1 VSYLVESSQ
10 VVLRGKEGR
19 AGVAGRRTK
28 LREHVGR
35 TVVLLGTTSL
45 LTDVSSEMVA
55 TILPIYI
62 VFALGATPLQ
72 FGIIDGIYQGATAL
86 MRLLAGVAA
95 DRKGRHKPVAVAG
108 YAISAVCKLGLLL
121 VGSSLAALSAVVYA
135 DRVGKGIR
143 TAPRDA
149 LISLSAHP
157 KALGAAFGVH
167 RAMDTAG
174 AMLGPLLAFGLLA
187 AAPRRY
193 DAIFVVSFCF
203 AIVGVAVIALLVR
216 DERTAPANPPSRRAA
231 MARAFG
237 LLRVPAFRRLTLAA
251 GALGLATL
259 SDGFLYLG
267 LQDRIGFAPR
277 YLPLLFVGTAVVF
290 MVLAVPMGRLAD
302 RVGRGRV
309 FVGGYVLLLC
319 VYSSLLVSSISPF
332 ALVLYLA
339 AFGTFYA
346 ATDGVVMA
354 LASALLPEELRASGM
369 GLLTAV
375 VAASRLFGAV
385 LFGAL
390 WTLGGVDVAVLA
402 FAGILAAAIVMA
414 LAVVVRREVAPLAA

>member
-1 VSYLVESSQ
+1 MYQVESAQ
-10 VVLRGKEGR
+10 VVLGRKRKRGA
-19 AGVAGRRTK
+19 AGARVK
-28 LREHVGR
+28 LREHISR
-35 TVVLLGTTSL
+35 TVVLLGATSL
-45 LTDVSSEMVA
+45 LTDISSEMVS

-72 FGIIDGIYQGATAL
+72 FGIVDGIYQGATAL
-86 MRLLAGVAA
+86 MCLLAGVAA

-108 YAISAVCKLGLLL
+108 YAISAVCKLALLL

-149 LISLSAHP
+149 LISLSVHP

-174 AMLGPLLAFGLLA
+174 AMLGPLLAFGLLE

-216 DERTAPANPPSRRAA
+216 DQRTAPADPPSRRAA
-231 MARAFG
+231 MGRAIG
-237 LLRVPAFRRLTLAA
+237 LLREPAFRRLTLAA
-251 GALGLATL
+251 GGLGLATL

-332 ALVLYLA
+332 ALVLYLT
-339 AFGTFYA
+339 AFGVFYA

-354 LASALLPEELRASGM
+354 LAGALLPEELRASGM

-375 VAASRLFGAV
+375 VASSRLFGAI

-390 WTLGGVDVAVLA
+390 WTFGGVDVAVLA

-414 LAVVVRREVAPLAA
+414 IAVVVRREVAPLAA

>member
-1 VSYLVESSQ
+1 MYQVESAQ
-10 VVLRGKEGR
+10 VV
-19 AGVAGRRTK
+19 VGRRGRK
-28 LREHVGR
+28 GDGEQRISIREHIGR
-35 TVVLLGTTSL
+35 TVVLLGATSL
-45 LTDVSSEMVA
+45 FTDVSSEMVS

-72 FGIIDGIYQGATAL
+72 FGIVDGIYQGATAF

-108 YAISAVCKLGLLL
+108 YAISAVCKLGMLL
-121 VGSSLAALSAVVYA
+121 VGSSLLAISAVVYA

-157 KALGAAFGVH
+157 KALGAAFGLH
-167 RAMDTAG
+167 RAMDTVG

-193 DAIFVVSFCF
+193 DAVFVVSFCF
-203 AIVGVAVIALLVR
+203 AIIGLAVLTLLVR
-216 DERTAPANPPSRRAA
+216 DQRERPADPPSRRAA
-231 MARAFG
+231 MASAMG
-237 LLRVPAFRRLTLAA
+237 LLRVPAFRRLVLAA
-251 GALGLATL
+251 GGLGLATL

-267 LQDRIGFAPR
+267 LQDRMGFAPR

-290 MVLAVPMGRLAD
+290 MALAIPMGRLAD

-309 FVGGYVLLLC
+309 FVGGYLLLLC
-319 VYSSLLVSSISPF
+319 VYSSLLVPSISPA
-332 ALVLYLA
+332 ALIVYLA

-354 LASALLPEELRASGM
+354 LAGALLPEELRASGM

-385 LFGAL
+385 AFGAL
-390 WTLGGVDVAVLA
+390 WTLGGVDVAVVA
-402 FAGILAAAIVMA
+402 FVALLVGAIVLA
-414 LAVVVRREVAPLAA
+414 TAVVVRREVAPVGA

>member
-1 VSYLVESSQ
+1 MYQVESAQ
-10 VVLRGKEGR
+10 VVVQGK
-19 AGVAGRRTK
+19 GRRTAEGSRVRI
-28 LREHVGR
+28 REHIGR
-35 TVVLLGTTSL
+35 TVILLGATSL
-45 LTDVSSEMVA
+45 LTDVSSEMVS

-72 FGIIDGIYQGATAL
+72 FGIVDGIYQGATAF

-121 VGSSLAALSAVVYA
+121 VGSSLAALSAVVYV

-149 LISLSAHP
+149 MISLSAHP

-167 RAMDTAG
+167 RAMDTMG
-174 AMLGPLLAFGLLA
+174 AMIGPLLAFGLLA

-193 DAIFVVSFCF
+193 DTVFVVSFCF
-203 AIVGVAVIALLVR
+203 AIVGVAVISLLVR
-216 DERTAPANPPSRRAA
+216 DVPAAPADPLSRRAA
-231 MARAFG
+231 MTRALG
-237 LLRVPAFRRLTLAA
+237 LLRVPAFRNLTLAA
-251 GALGLATL
+251 AALSLATL

-267 LQDRIGFAPR
+267 LQNRIGFAPR
-277 YLPLLFVGTAVVF
+277 YLPLLFVGTAIVF
-290 MVLAVPMGRLAD
+290 MVLAVPMGKLAD

-319 VYSSLLVSSISPF
+319 VYSSLLVPSISPF

-354 LASALLPEELRASGM
+354 LTSTLLPEELRASGM

-375 VAASRLFGAV
+375 VASARLFGAV
-385 LFGAL
+385 AFGAL

-402 FAGILAAAIVMA
+402 FAVILAAAIVWA
-414 LAVVVRREVAPLAA
+414 VAVVVRREVAPVGA

>member
-1 VSYLVESSQ
+1 MYQVESAQ
-10 VVLRGKEGR
+10 VVVRGRGDKTSEGSR
-19 AGVAGRRTK
+19 INI
-28 LREHVGR
+28 REHIGR
-35 TVVLLGTTSL
+35 TVLLLGTTSL
-45 LTDVSSEMVA
+45 LTDISSEMVS

-72 FGIIDGIYQGATAL
+72 FGIVDGIYQGATAFV
-86 MRLLAGVAA
+86 RLLAGVAS
-95 DRKGRHKPVAVAG
+95 DRKGRHKPIASIG
-108 YAISAVCKLGLLL
+108 YGISAVCKLGLILA
-121 VGSSLAALSAVVYA
+121 GSSLAAISAVVYA

-174 AMLGPLLAFGLLA
+174 AMIGPLLAFGLLA

-193 DAIFVVSFCF
+193 DTVFVVSFCF
-203 AIVGVAVIALLVR
+203 AIIGVAVISLLVR
-216 DERTAPANPPSRRAA
+216 DLRTAPENPPSRRAA
-231 MARAFG
+231 MASALG

-267 LQDRIGFAPR
+267 LQDRMGFAPR
-277 YLPLLFVGTAVVF
+277 YLPLLFVGSAVVF
-290 MVLAVPMGRLAD
+290 MVLAVPMGKLAD

-309 FVGGYVLLLC
+309 FVGGYLLLLG
-319 VYSSLLVSSISPF
+319 VYSSLLVPAISPA
-332 ALVLYLA
+332 ALVFYLA
-339 AFGTFYA
+339 AFGAFYA

-354 LASALLPEELRASGM
+354 LAGSLLPEELRASGM
-369 GLLTAV
+369 GLVTAV
-375 VAASRLFGAV
+375 VAAARLFGA
-385 LFGAL
+385 LAFGAL
-390 WTLGGVDVAVLA
+390 WTLGGVDTAVIV
-402 FAGILAAAIVMA
+402 FAATLAAAILLA
-414 LAVVVRREVAPLAA
+414 TAVVVRREVAPVAA

>member
-1 VSYLVESSQ
+1 MYQVESAQ
-10 VVLRGKEGR
+10 VVLGRKRKRGA
-19 AGVAGRRTK
+19 AGSRVRI
-28 LREHVGR
+28 REHVGR
-35 TVVLLGTTSL
+35 TVFLLGATSL

-108 YAISAVCKLGLLL
+108 YAISAVCKLALLL

-149 LISLSAHP
+149 LISLSVHP

-203 AIVGVAVIALLVR
+203 AIVGVAVITLLVR
-216 DERTAPANPPSRRAA
+216 DERAAPADPLSRRAA
-231 MARAFG
+231 MGRAMG
-237 LLRVPAFRRLTLAA
+237 LLRVPAFRNLTLAA
-251 GALGLATL
+251 GGLGLATL

-354 LASALLPEELRASGM
+354 LAGALLPEELRASGM

-375 VAASRLFGAV
+375 VAASRLFGAI

-390 WTLGGVDVAVLA
+390 WTFGGVDVAVLV

>member
-1 VSYLVESSQ
+1 MYQVESAQ
-10 VVLRGKEGR
+10 VVLGRKRKRGA
-19 AGVAGRRTK
+19 AGARVK
-28 LREHVGR
+28 LREHISR
-35 TVVLLGTTSL
+35 TVVLLGATSL
-45 LTDVSSEMVA
+45 LTDISSEMVS

-72 FGIIDGIYQGATAL
+72 FGIVDGIYQGATAL

-108 YAISAVCKLGLLL
+108 YAISAVCKLALLL

-149 LISLSAHP
+149 LISLSVHP

-174 AMLGPLLAFGLLA
+174 AMLGPLLAFGLLE

-216 DERTAPANPPSRRAA
+216 DQRTAPADPPSRRAA
-231 MARAFG
+231 MGRAIG
-237 LLRVPAFRRLTLAA
+237 LLREPAFRRLTLAA
-251 GALGLATL
+251 GGLGLATL

-332 ALVLYLA
+332 ALVLYLT
-339 AFGTFYA
+339 AFGVFYA

-354 LASALLPEELRASGM
+354 LAGALLPEELRASGM

-375 VAASRLFGAV
+375 VASSRLFGAI

-390 WTLGGVDVAVLA
+390 WTFGGVDVAVLA

-414 LAVVVRREVAPLAA
+414 IAVVVRREVAPLAA

>member
-1 VSYLVESSQ
+1 
-10 VVLRGKEGR
+10 
-19 AGVAGRRTK
+19 
-28 LREHVGR
+28 
-35 TVVLLGTTSL
+35 
-45 LTDVSSEMVA
+45 M
-55 TILPIYI
+55 
-62 VFALGATPLQ
+62 
-72 FGIIDGIYQGATAL
+72 
-86 MRLLAGVAA
+86 
-95 DRKGRHKPVAVAG
+95 
-108 YAISAVCKLGLLL
+108 
-121 VGSSLAALSAVVYA
+121 
-135 DRVGKGIR
+135 
-143 TAPRDA
+143 
-149 LISLSAHP
+149 
-157 KALGAAFGVH
+157 
-167 RAMDTAG
+167 
-174 AMLGPLLAFGLLA
+174 
-187 AAPRRY
+187 
-193 DAIFVVSFCF
+193 
-203 AIVGVAVIALLVR
+203 LLVR
-216 DERTAPANPPSRRAA
+216 DERAAPADPPSRRAA

-277 YLPLLFVGTAVVF
+277 YLPLLFVGTALVF

-319 VYSSLLVSSISPF
+319 VYSSLLVSSISPLV

-346 ATDGVVMA
+346 ATDGVLMA

-390 WTLGGVDVAVLA
+390 WTSGASTSPSLA

-414 LAVVVRREVAPLAA
+414 LAVVVRR

>member
-1 VSYLVESSQ
+1 MYQVESAQ
-10 VVLRGKEGR
+10 VV
-19 AGVAGRRTK
+19 VGRRGRKADAGPRTR

-35 TVVLLGTTSL
+35 TVLLLGTTSL
-45 LTDVSSEMVA
+45 LTDISSEMVA

-72 FGIIDGIYQGATAL
+72 FGIVDGIYQGATAFV
-86 MRLLAGVAA
+86 RLLAGVAA
-95 DRKGRHKPVAVAG
+95 DRKGRHKPIAAAG
-108 YAISAVCKLGLLL
+108 YAISAVCKLGLVLA
-121 VGSSLAALSAVVYA
+121 GSSLAAISAVVYA

-149 LISLSAHP
+149 LISLTSSP

-187 AAPRRY
+187 AAPRRF
-193 DAIFVVSFCF
+193 DAVFVVSFCF
-203 AIVGVAVIALLVR
+203 AVIGLAVITVLVR
-216 DERTAPANPPSRRAA
+216 DVRTAPANPPSRRQA
-231 MARAFG
+231 MASALS

-267 LQDRIGFAPR
+267 LQDRMGFAPR
-277 YLPLLFVGTAVVF
+277 YLPLLFVGSALVF

-309 FVGGYVLLLC
+309 FVAGYLLLLA
-319 VYSSLLVSSISPF
+319 VYSSLLLPSISVG
-332 ALVLYLA
+332 AVVIYLA
-339 AFGTFYA
+339 AFGAFYA

-354 LASALLPEELRASGM
+354 LASTLLPEELRASGM

-375 VAASRLFGAV
+375 VAAARLFGAV
-385 LFGAL
+385 AFGAL
-390 WTLGGVDVAVLA
+390 WTLGGVQVAVLA
-402 FAGILAAAIVMA
+402 FAGLLAVAIALAAAVI
-414 LAVVVRREVAPLAA
+414 VRREVAPVGA

>member
-1 VSYLVESSQ
+1 MYQVESAQ
-10 VVLRGKEGR
+10 VVVGRRGKA
-19 AGVAGRRTK
+19 AGERIRI
-28 LREHVGR
+28 REHVGR
-35 TVVLLGTTSL
+35 TVLLLGTTSL
-45 LTDVSSEMVA
+45 LTDISSEMVS
-55 TILPIYI
+55 TILPIFI
-62 VFALGATPLQ
+62 VFGMGASALA
-72 FGIIDGIYQGATAL
+72 FGVVDGIYQGATAI
-86 MRLLAGVAA
+86 MRLVAGVAA
-95 DRKGRHKPVAVAG
+95 DRRGRHKPVAVAG

-121 VGSSLAALSAVVYA
+121 VGSSLAALSAVIYA

-149 LISLSAHP
+149 LISLTAHP

-187 AAPRRY
+187 TAPRRY
-193 DAIFVVSFCF
+193 DAVFVVSFCF
-203 AIVGVAVIALLVR
+203 AIVGLAVITLLVR
-216 DERTAPANPPSRRAA
+216 DSRVAPANPPSRRAA
-231 MARAFG
+231 MASALG
-237 LLRVPAFRRLTLAA
+237 LLRVPAFRRLVVAA

-267 LQDRIGFAPR
+267 LQDRMGFAPR

-290 MVLAVPMGRLAD
+290 MALAVPMGRLAD
-302 RVGRGRV
+302 RVGRARV
-309 FVGGYVLLLC
+309 FVGGYLLLLC
-319 VYSSLLVSSISPF
+319 VYSSLLVPSISPA

-354 LASALLPEELRASGM
+354 ITGAMLPEELRASGM

-375 VAASRLFGAV
+375 VAAARLFGAIA
-385 LFGAL
+385 FGAL

-402 FAGILAAAIVMA
+402 FAALLAGAIILAAV
-414 LAVVVRREVAPLAA
+414 VVVRREVAPVAA

>member
-1 VSYLVESSQ
+1 MYQVESAQ
-10 VVLRGKEGR
+10 VVLKRKG
-19 AGVAGRRTK
+19 AGADASTK
-28 LREHVGR
+28 VRIRQHIGR
-35 TVVLLGTTSL
+35 TVILLGATSL
-45 LTDVSSEMVA
+45 LTDVSSEMVS

-72 FGIIDGIYQGATAL
+72 FGIVDGIYQGATAL

-121 VGSSLAALSAVVYA
+121 VGSSLAALSAVVYV

-149 LISLSAHP
+149 MISMSAHP

-174 AMLGPLLAFGLLA
+174 AMLGPLIAFFLLM

-193 DAIFVVSFCF
+193 DAVFVVSFCF
-203 AIVGVAVIALLVR
+203 AIVGLAVITLLVR
-216 DERTAPANPPSRRAA
+216 DKPAVAQEHPVSRRAA
-231 MARAFG
+231 MNRALG
-237 LLRVPAFRRLTLAA
+237 LLAVPEFRRLTLAA
-251 GALGLATL
+251 GGLAIATL

-277 YLPLLFVGTAVVF
+277 YLPLLFVGTAIVF

-302 RVGRGRV
+302 RVGRGWV
-309 FVGGYVLLLC
+309 FVGGYVLLLG

-354 LASALLPEELRASGM
+354 LASTLLPEELRASGM

-375 VAASRLFGAV
+375 VAAARLVGAV
-385 LFGAL
+385 TFGAL
-390 WTLGGVDVAVLA
+390 WTLGGVDVAVIA
-402 FAGILAAAIVMA
+402 FAAILAVSIVVA
-414 LAVVVRREVAPLAA
+414 VAVVARREVAPVGA

>member
-1 VSYLVESSQ
+1 MYQVESAQ
-10 VVLRGKEGR
+10 VVVRR
-19 AGVAGRRTK
+19 RGRRAAGERIGI
-28 LREHVGR
+28 REHIGR
-35 TVVLLGTTSL
+35 TVLLLGATSL
-45 LTDVSSEMVA
+45 LTDVSSEMVS
-55 TILPIYI
+55 TVLPIYI

-72 FGIIDGIYQGATAL
+72 FGIVDGIYQGATAF

-108 YAISAVCKLGLLL
+108 YAISAVCKLGMLL
-121 VGSSLAALSAVVYA
+121 VGSSLLAISAVVYA

-149 LISLSAHP
+149 LISLTAHP

-216 DERTAPANPPSRRAA
+216 DERVAPANPPSRRAA
-231 MARAFG
+231 MASALG
-237 LLRVPAFRRLTLAA
+237 LLRLPAFRRLTLAA
-251 GALGLATL
+251 GGLGLATL

-267 LQDRIGFAPR
+267 LQNRMGFDAH

-309 FVGGYVLLLC
+309 FVGGYLLLLC
-319 VYSSLLVSSISPF
+319 VYSSLLMPSISPA

-354 LASALLPEELRASGM
+354 LTGALLPEELRASGM

-385 LFGAL
+385 AFGAL
-390 WTLGGVDVAVLA
+390 WTLGGVDVAVVA
-402 FAGILAAAIVMA
+402 FVALMVGAIVLA
-414 LAVVVRREVAPLAA
+414 TAVVVRREVAPVGA

>member
-1 VSYLVESSQ
+1 MYQVESAQ
-10 VVLRGKEGR
+10 VVLKRKKDR
-19 AGVAGRRTK
+19 APAGAKVRI
-28 LREHVGR
+28 REHVGR
-35 TVVLLGTTSL
+35 TVILLGATSL
-45 LTDVSSEMVA
+45 LTDISSEMVS

-72 FGIIDGIYQGATAL
+72 FGIVDGIYQGATAI
-86 MRLLAGVAA
+86 MRLIAGVAA
-95 DRKGRHKPVAVAG
+95 DRKGRHKPVAVLG
-108 YAISAVCKLGLLL
+108 YALSCVCKLGLLL
-121 VGSSLAALSAVVYA
+121 VGSSLAALSAVIYV

-149 LISLSAHP
+149 MISMSAHP

-174 AMLGPLLAFGLLA
+174 AMLGPLIAFFLLI

-193 DAIFVVSFCF
+193 DAVFVVSFCF
-203 AIVGVAVIALLVR
+203 AIIGVAVIALLVR
-216 DERTAPANPPSRRAA
+216 DKPAAAQEHPIARGEAMRRAL
-231 MARAFG
+231 G
-237 LLRVPAFRRLTLAA
+237 LMRVPEFRRLTLAA
-251 GALGLATL
+251 GGLAIATL

-277 YLPLLFVGTAVVF
+277 YLPLLFVGTAIVF

-302 RVGRGRV
+302 RIGRGWV

-354 LASALLPEELRASGM
+354 MAGALLPEELRASGM
-369 GLLTAV
+369 GLLTAI
-375 VAASRLFGAV
+375 VAVARLVGAV

-390 WTLGGVDVAVLA
+390 WTLGGVDVAVIA
-402 FAGILAAAIVMA
+402 FAAILAISIVCAI
-414 LAVVVRREVAPLAA
+414 AVVARREVAPVGA

>member
-1 VSYLVESSQ
+1 MYQVESAQ
-10 VVLRGKEGR
+10 VV
-19 AGVAGRRTK
+19 VGRRGRKADAGPRTR

-35 TVVLLGTTSL
+35 TVLLLGTTSL
-45 LTDVSSEMVA
+45 LTDISSEMVA

-72 FGIIDGIYQGATAL
+72 FGIVDGIYQGATAFV
-86 MRLLAGVAA
+86 RLLAGVAA
-95 DRKGRHKPVAVAG
+95 DRKGRHKPIAAAG
-108 YAISAVCKLGLLL
+108 YAISAVCKLGLVLA
-121 VGSSLAALSAVVYA
+121 GSSLAAISAVVYA

-149 LISLSAHP
+149 LISLTSSP

-187 AAPRRY
+187 AAPRRF
-193 DAIFVVSFCF
+193 DAVFVVSFCF
-203 AIVGVAVIALLVR
+203 AIIGLAVITLLVR
-216 DERTAPANPPSRRAA
+216 DVRTAPANPPSRRQA
-231 MARAFG
+231 MASALS

-267 LQDRIGFAPR
+267 LQDRMGVAPR
-277 YLPLLFVGTAVVF
+277 YLPLLFVGSALVF

-309 FVGGYVLLLC
+309 FVGGYLLLLA
-319 VYSSLLVSSISPF
+319 VYSSLLLPSISVG
-332 ALVLYLA
+332 AVVIYLA
-339 AFGTFYA
+339 AFGAFYA

-354 LASALLPEELRASGM
+354 LASTLLPEELRASGM

-375 VAASRLFGAV
+375 VAAARLFGAV
-385 LFGAL
+385 AFGAL
-390 WTLGGVDVAVLA
+390 WTLGGVQVAVLA
-402 FAGILAAAIVMA
+402 FAGLLTVAIALAAAVI
-414 LAVVVRREVAPLAA
+414 VRREVAPVGA

>member
-1 VSYLVESSQ
+1 
-10 VVLRGKEGR
+10 
-19 AGVAGRRTK
+19 
-28 LREHVGR
+28 
-35 TVVLLGTTSL
+35 
-45 LTDVSSEMVA
+45 VSSEMVA

-72 FGIIDGIYQGATAL
+72 FGIVDGLYQGATAFV
-86 MRLLAGVAA
+86 RLLAGVAA
-95 DRKGRHKPVAVAG
+95 DRKGRHKPIAAAG
-108 YAISAVCKLGLLL
+108 YAISAVCKLGLVLA
-121 VGSSLAALSAVVYA
+121 GSSLAAISAVVYA

-149 LISLSAHP
+149 LISLTSSP

-187 AAPRRY
+187 AAPRRF
-193 DAIFVVSFCF
+193 DAVFVVSFCF
-203 AIVGVAVIALLVR
+203 AVIGVAVITLLVR
-216 DERTAPANPPSRRAA
+216 DVRTAPAKPPSRRQA
-231 MARAFG
+231 MASALS

-267 LQDRIGFAPR
+267 LQDRMGFAPR
-277 YLPLLFVGTAVVF
+277 YLPLLFVGSALVF

-309 FVGGYVLLLC
+309 FVAGYLLLLA
-319 VYSSLLVSSISPF
+319 VYSSLLLPSISVG
-332 ALVLYLA
+332 AVVIYLA
-339 AFGTFYA
+339 AFGAFYA

-354 LASALLPEELRASGM
+354 LASTLLPEELRASGM

-375 VAASRLFGAV
+375 VATSRLFGAV
-385 LFGAL
+385 AFGAL
-390 WTLGGVDVAVLA
+390 WTLGGVEVAVLA
-402 FAGILAAAIVMA
+402 FAGLLVIAIALAAAVI
-414 LAVVVRREVAPLAA
+414 VRREVASVGA

>member
-1 VSYLVESSQ
+1 
-10 VVLRGKEGR
+10 
-19 AGVAGRRTK
+19 
-28 LREHVGR
+28 
-35 TVVLLGTTSL
+35 
-45 LTDVSSEMVA
+45 
-55 TILPIYI
+55 
-62 VFALGATPLQ
+62 
-72 FGIIDGIYQGATAL
+72 
-86 MRLLAGVAA
+86 
-95 DRKGRHKPVAVAG
+95 
-108 YAISAVCKLGLLL
+108 
-121 VGSSLAALSAVVYA
+121 
-135 DRVGKGIR
+135 VGKGIR

-149 LISLSAHP
+149 LISLSVHP

-216 DERTAPANPPSRRAA
+216 DETVAPANPLSRRAA
-231 MARAFG
+231 MRRAMG
-237 LLRVPAFRRLTLAA
+237 LLREPAFRRLTLAA
-251 GALGLATL
+251 GGLGLATL

-277 YLPLLFVGTAVVF
+277 YLPLLFVGTAIVF
-290 MVLAVPMGRLAD
+290 MILAVPMGRLAD

-354 LASALLPEELRASGM
+354 LAGALLPEELRASGM

-375 VAASRLFGAV
+375 VAASRLFGAIF
-385 LFGAL
+385 FGAL

-402 FAGILAAAIVMA
+402 FAGLLAAAIVMA
-414 LAVVVRREVAPLAA
+414 MAVVVRREVAPLAA

>member
-1 VSYLVESSQ
+1 MYQVESAQ
-10 VVLRGKEGR
+10 VVLRRGGR
-19 AGVAGRRTK
+19 DSAPSRIRI
-28 LREHVGR
+28 REHIGR
-35 TVVLLGTTSL
+35 TVLLLGTTSL
-45 LTDVSSEMVA
+45 LTDISSEMVS

-62 VFALGATPLQ
+62 VFALGASPLQ
-72 FGIIDGIYQGATAL
+72 FGIVDGIYQGATAFV
-86 MRLLAGVAA
+86 RLLAGVAG
-95 DRKGRHKPVAVAG
+95 DRKGRHKPIAAVG
-108 YAISAVCKLGLLL
+108 YAISAVCKLGLVLA
-121 VGSSLAALSAVVYA
+121 GSSLAAISAVVYA

-149 LISLSAHP
+149 MISLTAHP

-174 AMLGPLLAFGLLA
+174 AMIGPLLAFGLLA

-193 DAIFVVSFCF
+193 DTVFVVSFCF
-203 AIVGVAVIALLVR
+203 AVVGVAVIALLVR
-216 DERTAPANPPSRRAA
+216 DVRAAPAEPPSRRAA
-231 MARAFG
+231 MASALS
-237 LLRVPAFRRLTLAA
+237 LLRVPAYRRLVLAA
-251 GALGLATL
+251 GGLGIATL

-267 LQDRIGFAPR
+267 LQDRMGFAPR
-277 YLPLLFVGTAVVF
+277 YLPLLFVGTALVF

-309 FVGGYVLLLC
+309 FVGGYVLLLG
-319 VYSSLLVSSISPF
+319 VYSSLLVPSISPF

-354 LASALLPEELRASGM
+354 LTGALLPEELRGSGM

-375 VAASRLFGAV
+375 VAAGRLVGAV
-385 LFGAL
+385 AFGAL
-390 WTLGGVDVAVLA
+390 WTLGGVDVAVVT
-402 FAGILAAAIVMA
+402 FAGLLACVIVLAAA
-414 LAVVVRREVAPLAA
+414 VVARREVAPVAA